1 MSDSPSLFQTW
12 ATTFYESIH
21 ALQHIKQL
29 QDCSTVIANPPAPLS
44 SYESMILKDEESVS
58 WKLWLGSFGIYVGS
72 HQLLSRMTLFRNRP
86 FVPQFIAIAPALCT
100 ILAGGA
106 LFRQR
111 TLEKLANPPPAAQT
125 ESVLMQTVREK
136 YTFP

>member
-1 MSDSPSLFQTW
+1 MTESPSIVAAC
-12 ATTFYESIH
+12 ATAVFEAVH
-21 ALQHIKQL
+21 ALQHLKQL
-29 QDCSTVIANPPAPLS
+29 QECSAIIANPPAPLS

-58 WKLWLGSFGIYVGS
+58 WKLWLGSFGLYVGS
-72 HQLLSRMTLFRNRP
+72 HQMLTRMRLFRNRP

-111 TLEKLANPPPAAQT
+111 TLDKLANPPPAAVKD
-125 ESVLMQTVREK
+125 SVLMQQIRNK